1 MKENAIKKIFIK
13 LSRKLGFEII
23 DQNNFVSPTLDR
35 ELNLNLSSI
44 EKSIILPLGE
54 VKLTRKISDLL
65 IIFRTNMN
73 IHIWDQNKKR
83 IFEKHKVEYAKRSL
97 NSLLKS
103 IKNLKEIF

>member
-73 IHIWDQNKKR
+73 IHI
-83 IFEKHKVEYAKRSL
+83 
-97 NSLLKS
+97 
-103 IKNLKEIF
+103 